1 MTGESILIVGADAD
15 PPVRLRR
22 ISRLPSGAS
31 DAVPVVFVHGAWHG
45 AWCWDANFLP
55 YFAHHGHPA
64 YAFDL
69 RGHGG
74 SQGTGPLRRTRID
87 DYVCDLEQVVAGF
100 ATSPV
105 LVGHSM
111 GGLIVQRYLEA
122 HPGAGGV
129 LLASLPPGGSQSV
142 ALRLAA
148 RHPITM
154 MKVLTTRSLLPL
166 VATPQ
171 RAREAFFS
179 PGIDDRRLA
188 DYFAQLQDESYRA
201 FLDVALHRVRPR
213 PIRAPMLVVGA
224 QHDTFLS
231 HADVRATARVFHT
244 TATFFPAAHDLML
257 EDGWQNVADH
267 ILRWLDQRRAPA
279 HRLDE

>member
-1 MTGESILIVGADAD
+1 VSLSPA
-15 PPVRLRR
+15 VRGQLRL

-31 DAVPVVFVHGAWHG
+31 DAAPVVFVHGAWHG
-45 AWCWDANFLP
+45 AWCWDAHFLP
-55 YFAHHGHPA
+55 YFARHGHPA

-74 SQGTGPLRRTRID
+74 SAGTGPLRRTRID
-87 DYVCDLEQVVAGF
+87 DYVADLEQVVSGLAPG
-100 ATSPV
+100 PV

-122 HPGAGGV
+122 HPGGAGV
-129 LLASLPPGGSQSV
+129 LLASLPPAGSRSV
-142 ALRLAA
+142 AARLAA
-148 RHPITM
+148 RHPRTM
-154 MKVLTTRSLLPL
+154 LKVVATRSLLPL

-188 DYFAQLQDESYRA
+188 EYVARLQDESFRA
-201 FLDVALHRVRPR
+201 FLDIVLHKGHPRRV
-213 PIRAPMLVVGA
+213 RAPMLVIGA
-224 QHDTFLS
+224 EHDTFLT
-231 HADVRATARVFHT
+231 HADVRATARAFHT

-257 EDGWQNVADH
+257 DDGWQDVADH
-267 ILRWLDQRRAPA
+267 ILRWLARRPA
-279 HRLDE
+279 LA